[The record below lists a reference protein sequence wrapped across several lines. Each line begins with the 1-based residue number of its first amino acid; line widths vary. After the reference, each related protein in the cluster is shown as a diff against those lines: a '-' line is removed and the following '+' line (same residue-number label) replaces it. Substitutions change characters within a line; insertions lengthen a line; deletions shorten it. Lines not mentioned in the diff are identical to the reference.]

1 MLQLASL
8 VWASL
13 LMGGGNALDAKCGCT
28 MDTLPDTRIVL
39 LGSTGVGKSTFGN
52 RLFNISDDNDNEA
65 VCSQSGQEV
74 PPQVSR
80 SPHRFGV
87 GHRADAMTTNTSY
100 MVGHYM
106 GNPDYPCIA
115 VIDTPGSS
123 DTECRDHDH
132 MYALAAGIKNIGSVT
147 AFVLHF
153 NGQRPR
159 FEKSLQE
166 QVKLYQTIFGPGM
179 WSNVITEFTFW
190 QHDRKSIM
198 KRKKKQKKNME
209 IQHTLWNK
217 EYRRRF
223 GVNQTIPT
231 VFVDPVF
238 DAELADED
246 ETFIN
251 QGETDKLWTLLTQ
264 NFTAFECEN
273 RCKAPP
279 PFFSGVPWLLEDTS
293 VQYKRLQ
300 DRTVFTWQI
309 WDDGCGGNGTKS
321 YNISHVT
328 LDQADQM
335 TQARVL
341 YVHEVPQHTIEERT
355 GQELVDG
362 MEISDDPKGKY
373 RTISLIIDSTE
384 EQHFGSFFVENE
396 KGRSEVG
403 QLHQIVDGKWQAW
416 GRWGSCSKPCWW
428 DRKDPRGQRT
438 RNRRCTPPENGGRAC
453 PGDSVQ
459 SVPCGDTQCFFSTV
473 WDLMKV
479 GAVVTG
485 VGVVAAVNG

>member
-1 MLQLASL
+1 M
-8 VWASL
+8 
-13 LMGGGNALDAKCGCT
+13 
-28 MDTLPDTRIVL
+28 
-39 LGSTGVGKSTFGN
+39 
-52 RLFNISDDNDNEA
+52 
-65 VCSQSGQEV
+65 
-74 PPQVSR
+74 
-80 SPHRFGV
+80 
-87 GHRADAMTTNTSY
+87 
-100 MVGHYM
+100 
-106 GNPDYPCIA
+106 
-115 VIDTPGSS
+115 
-123 DTECRDHDH
+123 
-132 MYALAAGIKNIGSVT
+132 
-147 AFVLHF
+147 
-153 NGQRPR
+153 
-159 FEKSLQE
+159 
-166 QVKLYQTIFGPGM
+166 
-179 WSNVITEFTFW
+179 
-190 QHDRKSIM
+190 
-198 KRKKKQKKNME
+198 
-209 IQHTLWNK
+209 
-217 EYRRRF
+217 
-223 GVNQTIPT
+223 
-231 VFVDPVF
+231 DPVF

-309 WDDGCGGNGTKS
+309 WYDGCGGNGTKS

-355 GQELVDG
+355 GQELDDG

-459 SVPCGDTQCFFSTV
+459 SVPCGDEQCFFSTV